1 MARHTIGR
9 RFPKALYA
17 PAAVADQGSKV
28 NDS

>member
-9 RFPKALYA
+9 RFPDVIYA
-17 PAAVADQGSKV
+17 PAALDDQGGKV